1 MKTKTTGSR
10 DSLRL
15 LATCAVLAWG
25 GVARAD
31 YAAESGMI
39 QIISPPP
46 SVKPNKLPNDLV
58 INTFAEHRDFTLA
71 TAVNVDDTAEGT
83 FKNEASLVAGTI
95 AAGTEVDSYFFH
107 TDTTSPPTTYVASVT
122 FSTPILGVIVLS
134 ASLSATDD
142 PLGAPGTKYP
152 GGDKSRG
159 LELSRTQDFFTL
171 SADLKTLT
179 LHFNTHDN
187 VDEIRVLTAPTPVP
201 EPAAAALLGLGGIAA
216 LGVARHRR
224 RPATARGR

>member
-1 MKTKTTGSR
+1 M
-10 DSLRL
+10 
-15 LATCAVLAWG
+15 
-25 GVARAD
+25 
-31 YAAESGMI
+31 
-39 QIISPPP
+39 
-46 SVKPNKLPNDLV
+46 

-71 TAVNVDDTAEGT
+71 TAVTVDDTAAGT
-83 FKNEASLVAGTI
+83 FTNEASLVGGTI
-95 AAGTEVDSYFFH
+95 AAGTEVDSYFIH
-107 TDTTSPPTTYVASVT
+107 SDTASPPTTYEASVT

-142 PLGAPGTKYP
+142 QLGATVTKYP
-152 GGDKSRG
+152 GGDNGRG

-216 LGVARHRR
+216 LGAARR
-224 RPATARGR
+224 RPGTARGR